1 MQPSEA
7 IDEAFRQAVAAG
19 EVPGVVAM
27 AANDRGVIYEG
38 AFGRRDLGGA
48 LAMAQDTVFRIA
60 SMTKTVTSVAALQL
74 VEQGRLSLD
83 GPLPEIDP
91 ALNAPQV
98 LEGFDTAGRP
108 ILRPA
113 RRKITLRHLLTHTAG
128 FSYEAWNANTLR
140 YVAATGMPSTSTGK
154 LAALRLPLAFEPGEH
169 WHYGINIEWVGRVI
183 EAVSGMT
190 LDAYLREHVTLPL
203 GMVDTGYV
211 ASPAQRA
218 RLASVHQRGA
228 DGTLTP
234 LALETPATPEFWP
247 GGGGLIS
254 TAPDYLRFLR
264 MLLRGGALDGV
275 RILRE
280 ETVALMRQNHCGA
293 LAAGILQ
300 TTTPARSNDV
310 DLFPGQALR
319 WGLGGMI
326 NMAAGPNGRSA
337 GTLSWGGIYNS
348 YFWLDPA
355 RRVAGVIM
363 TQILPFADPAA
374 LALYGGF
381 ERGVYAGSGASSA
394 AASGR

>member
-1 MQPSEA
+1 MQQSEA

-19 EVPGVVAM
+19 SIPGVVTM
-27 AANDRGVIYEG
+27 AANERGIVYEG
-38 AFGRRDLGGA
+38 AFGRRTLGGA
-48 LAMAQDTVFRIA
+48 TAMTRDTVFRIA

-83 GPLPEIDP
+83 GPLPDIDP
-91 ALNAPQV
+91 ALNAPQI
-98 LEGFDTAGRP
+98 LAGFDAAGAP

-113 RRKITLRHLLTHTAG
+113 RGRITLRHLLTHTAG

-154 LAALRLPLAFEPGEH
+154 LAALRLPLAFEPGAR
-169 WHYGINIEWVGRVI
+169 WHYGINIEWVGRAI
-183 EAVSGMT
+183 EAVSSVA
-190 LDAYLREHVTLPL
+190 LDAYLREHVTGPL
-203 GMVDTGYV
+203 GMADTGYV

-228 DGTLTP
+228 DGALSP
-234 LALETPATPEFWP
+234 LALETPFTPEFWP
-247 GGGGLIS
+247 GGGGLMS
-254 TAPDYLRFLR
+254 TAPDYLKFLR
-264 MLLRGGALDGV
+264 MLLHGGALGGV

-280 ETVALMRQNHCGA
+280 ETVALMAQNHCGA

-310 DLFPGQALR
+310 DLFPGHALR

-326 NMAAGPNGRSA
+326 NMQAGPNGRSA

-355 RRVAGVIM
+355 RRIAGVIM
-363 TQILPFADPAA
+363 TQILPFADPAV
-374 LALYGGF
+374 LAFYGEF
-381 ERGVYAGSGASSA
+381 EHGVYAASE
-394 AASGR
+394 R

>member
-1 MQPSEA
+1 MQQSET
-7 IDEAFRQAVAAG
+7 IDEAFRQGVAAG
-19 EVPGVVAM
+19 DIPGVVAM
-27 AANDRGVIYEG
+27 AANERGPVYEG
-38 AFGRRDLGGA
+38 AFGRRTLGGA
-48 LAMAQDTVFRIA
+48 TAMTTDTVFRIA

-91 ALNAPQV
+91 ALNAPQI
-98 LEGFDTAGRP
+98 LEGFDAAGAP

-154 LAALRLPLAFEPGEH
+154 LAALRLPLAFEPGER
-169 WHYGINIEWVGRVI
+169 WHYGINLEWVGRAI

-190 LDAYLREHVTLPL
+190 LDTYLREHVTVPL

-211 ASPAQRA
+211 AAPAQRA

-228 DGTLTP
+228 DGALTP
-234 LALETPATPEFWP
+234 LALETQAAPEFWP
-247 GGGGLIS
+247 GGGGLLS
-254 TAPDYLRFLR
+254 TGPDYLRFLR
-264 MLLRGGALDGV
+264 MLLQGGTLDGA
-275 RILRE
+275 RILGE
-280 ETVALMRQNHCGA
+280 KTVALMRCNHCGA
-293 LAAGILQ
+293 LAAGILA

-310 DLFPGQALR
+310 DLFPGHELR
-319 WGLGGMI
+319 WGLGSMI
-326 NMAAGPNGRSA
+326 NMQAGPNGRSA

-355 RRVAGVIM
+355 RRIAGLIM

-374 LALYGGF
+374 LALYGRF
-381 ERGVYAGSGASSA
+381 ERGIYAEA
-394 AASGR
+394 AR